1 MGSIIAVVSKK
12 GENATETAVTMLKT
26 LEHEKTETFGI
37 ASPNTVRIERSIKAL
52 ENQQVDSP
60 IIVGYAFSRILNSDK
75 PQPKKLENAAL
86 VVEGRFYRPATEI
99 LAADRIAKELQL
111 HPEALAETLVQKS
124 EGDFT
129 FVIAEAERIIAGRDV
144 MGTRP
149 LYYGEN
155 SDLAALSSERK
166 ALWKAS
172 IEETYSFPPGHLAL
186 IDKHGFKFKPARTLT
201 VSKPK
206 QITMETAAKKLQSL
220 LQQSLKERLLGLKEV
235 AVAFSGGL
243 DSSIIA
249 FLAKKTS
256 VDVHL
261 IHVSLEN
268 QSETDHAK
276 RVAEELKL
284 PIHVYTYNEDDVEKI
299 VRKVLWLIE
308 EPDPVKTSIAIP
320 IYWTAEKTADINLKV
335 LLAGQG
341 ADELFGGYKRYVD
354 DYLQYGSEKA
364 QEAIL
369 NGIAEM
375 HEANFERD
383 FKICNYH
390 NTELR
395 LPFAAY
401 EIAKFATALPLELKI
416 ERSKDTLRKLVLRR
430 AAQNIG
436 LPRPVVGKP
445 KKAMQYATGVAATL
459 KKLAKRRGL
468 LLKEYLQKMFQET
481 FKDDGA

>member
-12 GENATETAVTMLKT
+12 GENAKETAVIMLKT
-26 LEHEKTETFGI
+26 LKHEKTETFGI
-37 ASPNTVRIERSIKAL
+37 ASPNIVRIEKSVEAL

-60 IIVGYAFSRILNSDK
+60 IIVGHAFSRILISDK
-75 PQPKKLENAAL
+75 PQPRKLENAAL
-86 VVEGRFYRPATEI
+86 VVEGRFYHPTVETF
-99 LAADRIAKELQL
+99 DRETQL
-111 HPEALAETLVQKS
+111 RPEALAKTLIHES

-129 FVIAEAERIIAGRDV
+129 FVIAETERIIAGRDA

-155 SDLAALSSERK
+155 ADLAALSSERK
-166 ALWKAS
+166 ALWKVG
-172 IEETYSFPPGHLAL
+172 IEETYSFPPGCLAL
-186 IDKHGFKFKPARTLT
+186 IYKHGFKFKPARTLT
-201 VSKPK
+201 ASKLRK
-206 QITMETAAKKLQSL
+206 MAMETAAKKLQNL
-220 LQQSLKERLLGLKEV
+220 LQQSLKERLSGLEEV

-256 VDVHL
+256 VDVRL

-268 QSETDHAK
+268 QSETDHARK
-276 RVAEELKL
+276 VAEGLKL
-284 PIHVYTYNEDDVEKI
+284 PIHVYTYNEDDVEKV
-299 VRKVLWLIE
+299 VRKVVWLIE

-320 IYWTAEKTADINLKV
+320 IYWTAEKTAEVNLKV

-354 DYLQYGSEKA
+354 DYLQHGREKA
-364 QEAIL
+364 QETIL
-369 NGIAEM
+369 NDIAEM
-375 HEANFERD
+375 HETNFERD

-390 NTELR
+390 NIELR
-395 LPFAAY
+395 LPFATY
-401 EIAKFATALPLELKI
+401 DIAKFATALPLELKI

-430 AAQNIG
+430 AAQNMG
-436 LPRPVVGKP
+436 LPRSVVDKP
-445 KKAMQYATGVAATL
+445 KKAIQYTTGVATVL
-459 KKLAKRRGL
+459 RRLAKKRGFS
-468 LLKEYLQKMFQET
+468 LKEYLQKMFQEA